1 MANAQGDCTDDIG
14 CIRIGGHYGCVPGGS
29 GYWICLHG
37 AMVNGTERVMSMRWY
52 AVQAF
57 SGFEKSV
64 QKGLE
69 ERVVRSGLQDQF
81 GQILVPIEEVIEMKA
96 GQKKISERK
105 LYPGYVLV
113 QMDMTDESWHLVK
126 STPRVTAFIGG
137 SAQRPTPIKDKEV
150 DIILQRIDDS
160 KSNPTQKLTFEKGE
174 SVRIVDGPF
183 KDFSGNVEDI
193 NYEKSK
199 LRVSVVIFGRST
211 PVELEFSQIEK
222 EV

>member
-1 MANAQGDCTDDIG
+1 MK
-14 CIRIGGHYGCVPGGS
+14 
-29 GYWICLHG
+29 
-37 AMVNGTERVMSMRWY
+37 WY

-64 QKGLE
+64 QKALE
-69 ERVVRSGLQDQF
+69 ERVVRSGLQEQF
-81 GQILVPIEEVIEMKA
+81 GQILVPIEEVIEMKN
-96 GQKKISERK
+96 GQKAISERK

-113 QMDMTDESWHLVK
+113 QMNMTDDTWHLVK

-137 SAQRPTPIKDKEV
+137 SAQKPTPIKDKEV

-183 KDFSGNVEDI
+183 KDFSGNVEEV

-211 PVELEFSQIEK
+211 PVELEFGQVEK

>member
-1 MANAQGDCTDDIG
+1 
-14 CIRIGGHYGCVPGGS
+14 
-29 GYWICLHG
+29 
-37 AMVNGTERVMSMRWY
+37 MSMRWY

-64 QKGLE
+64 LRSLE
-69 ERVVRSGLQDQF
+69 ERVSRSDFKEQF
-81 GQILVPIEEVIEMKA
+81 GQILVPVEEVVEMKA
-96 GQKKISERK
+96 GQKAISERK

-137 SAQRPTPIKDKEV
+137 TALKPTPIKDKEV
-150 DIILQRIDDS
+150 EIILQRMDDS

-174 SVRIVDGPF
+174 SIRVIDGPF
-183 KDFSGNVEDI
+183 KEFSGTIEDI

-199 LRVSVVIFGRST
+199 LKVSVVIFGRAT
-211 PVELEFSQIEK
+211 PVELEFGQVEK

>member
-1 MANAQGDCTDDIG
+1 
-14 CIRIGGHYGCVPGGS
+14 
-29 GYWICLHG
+29 
-37 AMVNGTERVMSMRWY
+37 MSLKWY

-64 QKGLE
+64 QKALE
-69 ERVVRSGLQDQF
+69 ERVVRSGLQNQF

-113 QMDMTDESWHLVK
+113 QMEMNDESWHLVK

-183 KDFSGNVEDI
+183 KDFSGNVEDV

-199 LRVSVVIFGRST
+199 LHVSVVIFGRST
-211 PVELEFSQIEK
+211 PVELDFTQIEK

>member
-1 MANAQGDCTDDIG
+1 MQ
-14 CIRIGGHYGCVPGGS
+14 S
-29 GYWICLHG
+29 
-37 AMVNGTERVMSMRWY
+37 
-52 AVQAF
+52 
-57 SGFEKSV
+57 
-64 QKGLE
+64 
-69 ERVVRSGLQDQF
+69 QF
-81 GQILVPIEEVIEMKA
+81 GQILVPIEDVIEMKA

-113 QMDMTDESWHLVK
+113 QMEMNDESWHLVK

-150 DIILQRIDDS
+150 EIILQRIDDS

-183 KDFSGNVEDI
+183 KDFSGNVEDV

-199 LRVSVVIFGRST
+199 LHVSVVIFGRST
-211 PVELEFSQIEK
+211 PVELEFAQIEK